1 MATTTIRVDVETRD
15 RLRAIAEAKGRTLS
29 ETTRDAAAELER
41 AELIREIRESY
52 ARLRADPEEWA
63 DYLAE
68 LESFPAGDD
77 LD

>member
-15 RLRAIAEAKGRTLS
+15 RLRAIAEAEGRPLG
-29 ETTRDAAAELER
+29 EIFRAAAESLER
-41 AELIREIRESY
+41 ERFARRVRDEY

-68 LESFPAGDD
+68 LGSFPAGHD